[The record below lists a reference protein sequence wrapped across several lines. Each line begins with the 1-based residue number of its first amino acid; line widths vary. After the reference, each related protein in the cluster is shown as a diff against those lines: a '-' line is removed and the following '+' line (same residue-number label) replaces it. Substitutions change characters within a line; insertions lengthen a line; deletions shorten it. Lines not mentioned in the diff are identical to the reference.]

1 MYIPSLLFGGKSDC
15 VAVTGTTASG
25 SFQSG
30 SEIWDYYKFA
40 NVGSASFQVL
50 AGSTVNAKIFMVA
63 GGGGGGVSFDNSIG
77 GLSAGGGGAGGV
89 VYTTARLGAGTYP
102 LYVGDGGTGSQVG
115 QESWIDIDPIL
126 IPSTYL
132 SYFTSGSR
140 LTAEGGGSGA
150 WFTSLANGFNP
161 AQSGKVDAVSG
172 GSGGGGIA
180 ALRWSDPPNGPNG
193 YVIGTQGS
201 SRNPQGFNGGT
212 PDGFN
217 CVATSETTA
226 TGGGGVKSGSANT
239 DCTSAAG
246 YQTPGGEGDFYNV
259 DGTPTQ
265 YAYGGASMRTGV
277 WEAAPYDS
285 GSASTRAAGAGGWGT
300 SDLYPVTTDKEL
312 GRKGEIVLLVP
323 VCDIE
328 KIECTTYSIGGGAGG
343 GNVTYIPCGESE
355 LTSSIVIAG
364 DTLSICSFPITSG
377 TTYPSGSGT
386 VTVSAGINCTFPPPT
401 GSTSW
406 SLQFDDVNVCSAT
419 RESEFYTSQFTSLT
433 VGNTLYTNDTLS
445 AVTSSQFQTSGSTF
459 FFTTDINGDIITS
472 GSECIPCENYQFGTN
487 SDTGIV
493 TWTPCG
499 TSTPT
504 SSSLAPFSIIQHCL
518 VSGSS
523 KSITG
528 NGATITYIGTC

>member
-30 SEIWDYYKFA
+30 SEIWDYYKFT
-40 NVGSASFQVL
+40 NPGSASIEVL
-50 AGSTVNAKIFMVA
+50 NGSTVNARIFMVA
-63 GGGGGGVSFDNSIG
+63 GGGGGGVSFTNTIG

-89 VYTTARLGAGTYP
+89 VYTSATLGVGTYP
-102 LYVGDGGTGSQVG
+102 IYVGDGGTGSQVG
-115 QESWIDIDPIL
+115 EESWFIIDPAL
-126 IPSTYL
+126 IPASYT

-140 LTAEGGGSGA
+140 LTAEGGGNGA
-150 WFTSLANGFNP
+150 HFTSLANGFGSS
-161 AQSGKVDAVSG
+161 AAGFAATAG
-172 GSGGGGIA
+172 GSGGGGA
-180 ALRWSDPPNGPNG
+180 QALRWTDPPNGPGG
-193 YVIGTQGS
+193 YVILTEGGG
-201 SRNPQGFNGGT
+201 RNPQGNDGGN
-212 PDGFN
+212 PSGPN
-217 CVATSETTA
+217 CTLTDETTA
-226 TGGGGVKSGSANT
+226 AGGGGVKAAADDTNCNT
-239 DCTSAAG
+239 VAG
-246 YQTPGGEGDFYNV
+246 YQTPGGEGDFYNI
-259 DGTPTQ
+259 DGTPKQ

-386 VTVSAGINCTFPPPT
+386 VTVTAGVDCSAFIPPT
-401 GSTSW
+401 PTPTPDVPCDCRTITFTAGSSGGVASW
-406 SLQFDDVNVCSAT
+406 YECGVSQSSYDTDQFVS
-419 RESEFYTSQFTSLT
+419 
-433 VGNTLYTNDTLS
+433 
-445 AVTSSQFQTSGSTF
+445 SGSIAANQTLVVC
-459 FFTTDINGDIITS
+459 T
-472 GSECIPCENYQFGTN
+472 
-487 SDTGIV
+487 
-493 TWTPCG
+493 
-499 TSTPT
+499 
-504 SSSLAPFSIIQHCL
+504 
-518 VSGSS
+518 VSGSY
-523 KSITG
+523 KSMTG
-528 NGATITYIGTC
+528 SGAGISIGGTCTSSLPLCNP

>member
-1 MYIPSLLFGGKSDC
+1 
-15 VAVTGTTASG
+15 
-25 SFQSG
+25 
-30 SEIWDYYKFA
+30 
-40 NVGSASFQVL
+40 
-50 AGSTVNAKIFMVA
+50 MVA

-89 VYTTARLGAGTYP
+89 VYTTATLGTGTYP
-102 LYVGDGGTGSQVG
+102 LYVGDGGTGSQEG
-115 QESWIDIDPIL
+115 EASWIDIDPLL
-126 IPSTYL
+126 IPTSYL

-161 AQSGKVDAVSG
+161 AQAAKVDATIG

-180 ALRWSDPPNGPNG
+180 ALRWTDPPNGPNG
-193 YVIGTQGS
+193 YVTGDSAGG
-201 SRNPQGFNGGT
+201 RNPQGNNGGN
-212 PDGFN
+212 PFGFN

-265 YAYGGASMRTGV
+265 YAYGGASMRFNV

-386 VTVSAGINCTFPPPT
+386 VTVTAGVDCSAFIPPT
-401 GSTSW
+401 PVPTPDVPCDCRTITFTAGSSGGVASW
-406 SLQFDDVNVCSAT
+406 YECGVSQSSYDTDQFVS
-419 RESEFYTSQFTSLT
+419 
-433 VGNTLYTNDTLS
+433 
-445 AVTSSQFQTSGSTF
+445 SGSIAANQSVT
-459 FFTTDINGDIITS
+459 
-472 GSECIPCENYQFGTN
+472 ECI
-487 SDTGIV
+487 
-493 TWTPCG
+493 
-499 TSTPT
+499 
-504 SSSLAPFSIIQHCL
+504 
-518 VSGSS
+518 VSGSYFS
-523 KSITG
+523 LTGAGSTLSIG
-528 NGATITYIGTC
+528 GTCTSSLPLCNP